1 MHVWFLNVL
10 NACLISTRFID
21 IGLLSTRAIRPDDGG
36 GKHLLKHVS
45 STRLHGTTSH
55 KIVFILAAEKT

>member
-10 NACLISTRFID
+10 NASLISTRFID

-36 GKHLLKHVS
+36 GKHLLKHLSVLRDC
-45 STRLHGTTSH
+45 TEQHPIR
-55 KIVFILAAEKT
+55 